1 VKEEEKEE
9 ERKKLTN
16 QMNIA
21 RQCAVQWVTTRN
33 KTKAHDLLFIKI
45 KRKITREKK
54 STRKPNQQQHPS
66 WNICMNSRLF
76 CSLFLFFCFFFVG
89 NYHPLPLSPF
99 HPELSFLVDRLSR
112 TLKLYL

>member
-1 VKEEEKEE
+1 MGPSSCIVVVDIYILRAVKEEEKEE

-76 CSLFLFFCFFFVG
+76 VLFFCFFVF
-89 NYHPLPLSPF
+89 
-99 HPELSFLVDRLSR
+99 FLLE
-112 TLKLYL
+112 